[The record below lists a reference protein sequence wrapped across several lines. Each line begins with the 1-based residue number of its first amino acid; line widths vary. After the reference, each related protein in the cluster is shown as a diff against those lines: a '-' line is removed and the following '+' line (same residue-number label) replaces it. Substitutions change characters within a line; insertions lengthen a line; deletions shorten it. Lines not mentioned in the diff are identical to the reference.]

1 MSIRTA
7 LTDNGLRIVPFAVLL
22 VIAWLGLTV
31 LNVWNRMDPIAQL
44 GGGYVGHPVV
54 SGVVG
59 LLVLLV
65 VAFLFLSLYG
75 EATESGS
82 GPEEFPPR

>member
-7 LTDNGLRIVPFAVLL
+7 LTDNGLRIVPFAVILA
-22 VIAWLGLTV
+22 VAWLGLTA
-31 LNVWNRMDPIAQL
+31 LNVWNRMDRVAGL
-44 GGGYVGHPVV
+44 GGEYVGQPVV

-59 LLVLLV
+59 LVVLLV
-65 VAFLFLSLYG
+65 VVFLFVSLYG
-75 EATESGS
+75 EASEAGP